1 MTVQKS
7 MRKLAGV
14 LAVVFVAT
22 TTPLPAAAAMVS
34 NETAL
39 TQHQVDRTELKAFFD
54 RKDVIEAMQE
64 QGVTSEMA
72 KRRVDSMTDAEA
84 QQLAAH
90 IESEP
95 AGAGVIGVLFTV
107 FIVLL
112 VTDIL
117 GLTKVFPF
125 TRPVR

>member
-1 MTVQKS
+1 MQKS
-7 MRKLAGV
+7 IKRMAGA

-22 TTPLPAAAAMVS
+22 TTPLPATAAMVS

-39 TQHQVDRTELKAFFD
+39 AQTQQVDRAELKAFFD
-54 RKDVIEAMQE
+54 RADVVEAMQE
-64 QGVTSEMA
+64 QGVTPEMA
-72 KRRVDSMTDAEA
+72 KRRVDSMTDFEA

-90 IESEP
+90 IETEP

>member
-1 MTVQKS
+1 MQKS
-7 MRKLAGV
+7 IKKMAGT
-14 LAVVFVAT
+14 LAVVFLAT
-22 TTPLPAAAAMVS
+22 TTPLPAAAAMIS
-34 NETAL
+34 TETAL
-39 TQHQVDRTELKAFFD
+39 AQSQIDRTELKAFFD
-54 RKDVIEAMQE
+54 RQDVIQAMQE
-64 QGVTSEMA
+64 QGVTAEMA

-90 IESEP
+90 IESAP
-95 AGAGVIGVLFTV
+95 AGAGVVGALFTV